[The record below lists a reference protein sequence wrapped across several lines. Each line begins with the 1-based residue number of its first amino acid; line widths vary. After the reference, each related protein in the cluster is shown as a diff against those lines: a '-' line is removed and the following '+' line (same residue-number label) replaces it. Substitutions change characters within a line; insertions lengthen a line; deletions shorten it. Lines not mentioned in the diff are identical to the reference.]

1 MLKLALSG
9 NAFINAYNEKSP
21 NIICENAYQI
31 AVAFSKFYHENHI
44 MSESDGQK
52 KASWLAL
59 CIYTKDMLQ
68 KHLDEGTGYSEE
80 GLKLS
85 HGRESFRAN
94 DFYISLGDWELDYTC
109 QVNKARTPI
118 TQGDEIEIAKRLFR
132 KYEKLSAAY
141 YQTKVS
147 NADIIK
153 TEKTYENLGE

>member
-1 MLKLALSG
+1 M
-9 NAFINAYNEKSP
+9 
-21 NIICENAYQI
+21 
-31 AVAFSKFYHENHI
+31 
-44 MSESDGQK
+44 
-52 KASWLAL
+52 
-59 CIYTKDMLQ
+59 
-68 KHLDEGTGYSEE
+68 
-80 GLKLS
+80 KLS

-94 DFYISLGDWELDYTC
+94 EFLYQSRRLELDYTR

>member
-1 MLKLALSG
+1 
-9 NAFINAYNEKSP
+9 
-21 NIICENAYQI
+21 
-31 AVAFSKFYHENHI
+31 
-44 MSESDGQK
+44 
-52 KASWLAL
+52 
-59 CIYTKDMLQ
+59 MLQ

-94 DFYISLGDWELDYTC
+94 DFYISLGDWELDYTR